1 LLYNA
6 LQASSQHRTTL
17 LVTHFVTNQLLNM
30 ISRIAVMDRGRLIA
44 FGTHDELIKT
54 CPTYS
59 RLVHA
64 RADTRAA

>member
-1 LLYNA
+1 
-6 LQASSQHRTTL
+6 

-59 RLVHA
+59 RLVHV
-64 RADTRAA
+64 RTDTRAA